1 MRARSVKTIT
11 IPTDGGS
18 GMTNQERLRQ
28 KLKAKT
34 LAKLLA
40 DVYDVKQTAD
50 ANGEAL
56 KQVIE
61 NALDKVRRS
70 LEQDENQVS

>member
-1 MRARSVKTIT
+1 MWPPLRE
-11 IPTDGGS
+11 GGS
-18 GMTNQERLRQ
+18 GVTNQERLRR
-28 KLKAKT
+28 KLKAET

-40 DVYDVKQTAD
+40 DVYDVKQTGD

-61 NALDKVRRS
+61 NELDNIRRS
-70 LEQDENQVS
+70 LGQDENQVS

>member
-1 MRARSVKTIT
+1 MAATTRIMT

-18 GMTNQERLRQ
+18 GVTNQERLHR
-28 KLKAKT
+28 KLKAET

-61 NALDKVRRS
+61 NELDKVRRS

>member
-1 MRARSVKTIT
+1 MT
-11 IPTDGGS
+11 IPRDGGS
-18 GMTNQERLRQ
+18 GVTNQERLRR
-28 KLKAKT
+28 KLKAET

-40 DVYDVKQTAD
+40 DVYDVKQGAD

-61 NALDKVRRS
+61 NELDKVRRS
-70 LEQDENQVS
+70 LDQDENQVS